1 MAHRAG
7 DDLTLVRV
15 LLLTLEANRVP
26 ATLGRRIAETD
37 ELFTLAAQ
45 VDDPVVVGIAAMR
58 SLRVK
63 IESGTFDQ
71 ADGLVEILDEYARFD
86 PYVLANSTSARAV
99 LAHAR
104 GEFDDGLDLADRAL
118 EISHSEPDAR
128 AVHLSFI
135 SMIKRER
142 GELAELLPTLE
153 YVVETY
159 PGVTG
164 FHPLLG
170 LAYVA
175 AGQHEAAETL
185 LQHEIDTGLTDHPM
199 NPLWLASVALV
210 ALLAIELE
218 SVPAAEMLTPVLEP
232 WAGRP
237 ATSVVSYYGF
247 VDELLG
253 FLALVRDDIDAA
265 DQHFRAAIELTEPVG
280 ARVSHTSS
288 RLGLAR
294 VHAARGQTADAI
306 EEAVAVESAATA
318 IGMTRAAATA
328 SSLAAQWTTQR
339 A

>member
-1 MAHRAG
+1 
-7 DDLTLVRV
+7 
-15 LLLTLEANRVP
+15 
-26 ATLGRRIAETD
+26 
-37 ELFTLAAQ
+37 LFTLAAQ

-247 VDELLG
+247 VDELVL
-253 FLALVRDDIDAA
+253 
-265 DQHFRAAIELTEPVG
+265 
-280 ARVSHTSS
+280 SS
-288 RLGLAR
+288 MWPSTTRWPSGS
-294 VHAARGQTADAI
+294 AARMWHVSEFVSFTIGVIQQ
-306 EEAVAVESAATA
+306 SARFCATR
-318 IGMTRAAATA
+318 TR
-328 SSLAAQWTTQR
+328 SGNPGGSGEDS
-339 A
+339 